1 MSDKK
6 NIDRLFQEKFKDFEV
21 EPNEQ
26 IWVNIDAVLREKK
39 KRRVIPIW
47 FKLTGIA
54 AGLLLGFFAF
64 NFLLND
70 STSVENN
77 QVVIGSEKQS
87 NGNNNSIEKTPE
99 DESVANTGNSTEKN
113 TIEKTKTVKSS
124 IHQKT
129 NSTND
134 PETGVKDAIV
144 NQTESQKTKTNKV
157 NSGISSEKNNAVAT
171 VPTKVEKAPAKK
183 KAARN
188 SIAPTNQENAVV
200 NNPSKTG
207 KSKKGAANTNAEN
220 TNSISNAP
228 QNNAVAV
235 ADNGSNAVKNKRASQ
250 NSNTKNINSVSK
262 SEKNNAVAVEDR
274 NNPGNNIVPKTS
286 KDKLSKEEKPNSS
299 IAVNQKT
306 ADEQNSI
313 KKDNFPAIDT
323 AGKIDATKKD
333 STAVAVAEPNALE
346 ELLEKNEKE
355 KNAIA
360 EAKMNRWQI
369 TSNVAPIYFSSTSN
383 GSPIDGQFAENSK
396 SYENNLSFG
405 VGVNYAVS
413 KKISVRTG
421 VNKFTLGYNTNDVVF
436 FAAMDQVSFGNL
448 SSSAAGSTIQVI
460 SQSNSEALR
469 PFDNGIQN
477 TNEGVMTQRMGYFE
491 VPVEM
496 SYKLIDKQFGVNL
509 IGGLSTLF
517 LNENEV
523 SVSSSIMSASLGRA
537 KNLNDV
543 HFSTN
548 VGVGFR
554 YRFWKSFEANFEP
567 MFKYQINTFNK
578 DAGNFKPYFIGL
590 YSGVSFNF

>member
-21 EPNEQ
+21 EPNEK
-26 IWVNIDAVLREKK
+26 IWINIDAALREKK

-54 AGLLLGFFAF
+54 AGLILGFFAF
-64 NFLLND
+64 NFLLDD
-70 STSVENN
+70 SISVENN
-77 QVVIGSEKQS
+77 RVVTGSEKQS
-87 NGNNNSIEKTPE
+87 DKNNSIKSP
-99 DESVANTGNSTEKN
+99 DNESVVNIESSTKKNDENSVN
-113 TIEKTKTVKSS
+113 PSSINQKTKDMNGLT
-124 IHQKT
+124 
-129 NSTND
+129 
-134 PETGVKDAIV
+134 KDKNEAIV
-144 NQTESQKTKTNKV
+144 NQTKSQKTKTNDISPEENTVANTSTHLKKSVKKKTVRNSIHNHTEAVV
-157 NSGISSEKNNAVAT
+157 NNISTTERNKKGALTTNSILKREDNNAVANN
-171 VPTKVEKAPAKK
+171 TKSE
-183 KAARN
+183 
-188 SIAPTNQENAVV
+188 
-200 NNPSKTG
+200 
-207 KSKKGAANTNAEN
+207 KSKKNSKTEESTEIAGENNSNNTN
-220 TNSISNAP
+220 
-228 QNNAVAV
+228 
-235 ADNGSNAVKNKRASQ
+235 
-250 NSNTKNINSVSK
+250 
-262 SEKNNAVAVEDR
+262 
-274 NNPGNNIVPKTS
+274 TS
-286 KDKLSKEEKPNSS
+286 KNRLLDEEKPNTS
-299 IAVNQKT
+299 IAVNQKLVN
-306 ADEQNSI
+306 EQNNI
-313 KKDNFPAIDT
+313 KNDNFPLINASKTDT
-323 AGKIDATKKD
+323 TTKD
-333 STAVAVAEPNALE
+333 STALAVAEPNALE
-346 ELLEKNEKE
+346 ELLKKNEKE
-355 KNAIA
+355 EEKVA
-360 EAKMNRWQI
+360 EAKIDRWQI
-369 TSNVAPIYFSSTSN
+369 TSSIAPIYFSSTSN

-405 VGVNYAVS
+405 VGVNYAVN

-436 FAAMDQVSFGNL
+436 FAAMDQISFG
-448 SSSAAGSTIQVI
+448 SVASSAAGSTIQVL
-460 SQSNSEALR
+460 SMNNTEALR

-496 SYKLIDKQFGVNL
+496 SYKLIDNKFGVNL

-523 SVSSSIMSASLGRA
+523 TVSSSIMSASLGKA

-548 VGVGFR
+548 IGVGFK

>member
-26 IWVNIDAVLREKK
+26 IWINIDAILREKK
-39 KRRVIPIW
+39 KRRAIPIW

-54 AGLLLGFFAF
+54 AAFILGFFAF
-64 NFLLND
+64 TFLFDD
-70 STSVENN
+70 SVPIENN

-87 NGNNNSIEKTPE
+87 NGNNQIGTPK
-99 DESVANTGNSTEKN
+99 DESVANTGNSTEEN
-113 TIEKTKTVKSS
+113 TVENTNNTVKSS
-124 IHQKT
+124 TNQKT
-129 NSTND
+129 NNTND
-134 PETGVKDAIV
+134 SATGRNDAIV
-144 NQTESQKTKTNKV
+144 NQTESQKTKTNMV

-171 VPTKVEKAPAKK
+171 APTQVEKTPAKK
-183 KAARN
+183 KAVGN
-188 SIAPTNQENAVV
+188 SIAPQNQENAVV
-200 NNPSKTG
+200 NNHSKTG
-207 KSKKGAANTNAEN
+207 KSKKSSANTNAEN
-220 TNSISNAP
+220 TNSISNTA
-228 QNNAVAV
+228 QNNAVA
-235 ADNGSNAVKNKRASQ
+235 NNASDSGKNKKASQ
-250 NSNTKNINSVSK
+250 GNNKNNINSVSK
-262 SEKNNAVAVEDR
+262 SEENAVAVEER
-274 NNPGNNIVPKTS
+274 NNPGNNIVPNSS
-286 KDKLSKEEKPNSS
+286 KDKLPDEGKSNSP
-299 IAVNQKT
+299 IAANQKS
-306 ADEQNSI
+306 ADEQNNI
-313 KKDNFPAIDT
+313 KKDNFPAID
-323 AGKIDATKKD
+323 AVGKTDTTKKD

-346 ELLEKNEKE
+346 ELLKKNEKE
-355 KNAIA
+355 EKKIA

-369 TSNVAPIYFSSTSN
+369 TSSVAPIYFSSTSN

-396 SYENNLSFG
+396 SYENNMSFG
-405 VGVNYAVS
+405 VGINYAVN

-448 SSSAAGSTIQVI
+448 SSSAAGSTIQVV
-460 SQSNSEALR
+460 SQNNTEALR
-469 PFDNGIQN
+469 PF
-477 TNEGVMTQRMGYFE
+477 TNDVQSTNAGVMTQRMGYFE

-496 SYKLIDKQFGVNL
+496 SYKLIDKKFGVNL

>member
-26 IWVNIDAVLREKK
+26 IWINIDAALRENK

-54 AGLLLGFFAF
+54 AGLILGFFAF
-64 NFLLND
+64 NFMFDD
-70 STSVENN
+70 STLVEEN
-77 QVVIGSEKQS
+77 QVVIGNEKPS
-87 NGNNNSIEKTPE
+87 NDLNSIGTQENQ
-99 DESVANTGNSTEKN
+99 SVANTENSTESNPIN
-113 TIEKTKTVKSS
+113 TKENKVSSS
-124 IHQKT
+124 INQKT
-129 NSTND
+129 NGNNSASENNNT
-134 PETGVKDAIV
+134 IV
-144 NQTESQKTKTNKV
+144 NQKSTKTNTL
-157 NSGISSEKNNAVAT
+157 NSRISSEKNNPVAT
-171 VPTKVEKAPAKK
+171 TSTEAEKPSSKK
-183 KAARN
+183 KATSRL
-188 SIAPTNQENAVV
+188 
-200 NNPSKTG
+200 NP
-207 KSKKGAANTNAEN
+207 AQN
-220 TNSISNAP
+220 
-228 QNNAVAV
+228 QNNAVTANQS
-235 ADNGSNAVKNKRASQ
+235 AKNKNAAV
-250 NSNTKNINSVSK
+250 NTNPKTINPVLK
-262 SEKNNAVAVEDR
+262 TENNAIVIGE
-274 NNPGNNIVPKTS
+274 NNSETNNIH
-286 KDKLSKEEKPNSS
+286 KENLLNQPEQKAS
-299 IAVNQKT
+299 IAGNQKT
-306 ADEQNSI
+306 ADEQNNS
-313 KKDNFPAIDT
+313 KKDNFLAVDVPEKTT
-323 AGKIDATKKD
+323 AKKD
-333 STAVAVAEPNALE
+333 STSIAVAEPNALE
-346 ELLEKNEKE
+346 ELLKKNEE
-355 KNAIA
+355 GKNTVA

-383 GSPIDGQFAENSK
+383 GSPIDAQFAENSK

-436 FAAMDQVSFGNL
+436 FAAMDKVSFGSVA
-448 SSSAAGSTIQVI
+448 SSDAGSTIQVV
-460 SQSNSEALR
+460 SQNNSEALR
-469 PFDNGIQN
+469 PFDNDVQN

-491 VPVEM
+491 FPVEM
-496 SYKLIDKQFGVNL
+496 SYKLIDQKFGVNL
-509 IGGLSTLF
+509 IGGMSTLF

-523 SVSSSIMSASLGRA
+523 SVSSSTMSASLGRA

-548 VGVGFR
+548 VGIGFK